1 MSEYICPHCGIE
13 LGMGMTC
20 PNCSYS
26 PITIRY
32 SYKNPSTSETVQ
44 NTMQEIINVL
54 HRILDT
60 LDDIK
65 RELR

>member
-1 MSEYICPHCGIE
+1 MSKYICPHCGIE
-13 LGMGMTC
+13 LGTEMTC
-20 PNCSYS
+20 PNCGYS

-32 SYKNPSTSETVQ
+32 SYKNPSTSEAVQ
-44 NTMQEIINVL
+44 NPMQEIINVL

-65 RELR
+65 RGLR

>member
-26 PITIRY
+26 PITTRY

>member
-13 LGMGMTC
+13 LGTGMIC

-26 PITIRY
+26 SKTIRY

-44 NTMQEIINVL
+44 NPMQEIINVL

-65 RELR
+65 RGLR